1 MPRLIQTVAVVAAVF
16 GSPAG
21 MACTI
26 FYAYD
31 GKVAMGGNNEDWKDP
46 ETFMWFKPGGE
57 GEYGRVIFGFGN
69 AWPQGGV
76 NEKGLFFDAAATQ
89 RLPLKQSAGKPRCPH
104 DILDKLLREC
114 ATVDEAVALFERYSM
129 PFMERAIFLFGD
141 RQGSSAIY
149 EGDEIIRG
157 NRRYQI
163 LTNYYQSRQT
173 PKEAGCRR
181 MQTAQRIF
189 AERFGQDQPL
199 TVELMKAVLEAVHQE
214 GKYGTKYSNVY
225 DLTHGDVYLY
235 CNHDFDVVVKFNIA
249 QELAKGARKV
259 ALPSWFLTG
268 KSMDFTRTGGEAKVE
283 TSTESTPKETPP
295 REAKDRENGDDE

>member
-1 MPRLIQTVAVVAAVF
+1 MHRLVQTVAVVAAVF
-16 GSPAG
+16 GASPCL
-21 MACTI
+21 ACTI

-46 ETFMWFKPGGE
+46 QTFMWFKPGGA
-57 GEYGRVIFGFGN
+57 GEYGRVIFGFAN

-89 RLPLKQSAGKPRCPH
+89 RLPLKESADKPRYPH

-141 RQGSSAIY
+141 RQGNSAIY
-149 EGDEIIRG
+149 EGDEVIRG
-157 NRRYQI
+157 NGRYQI

-173 PKEAGCRR
+173 AKEARCGR
-181 MQTAQRIF
+181 MQTAQKIF
-189 AERFGQDQPL
+189 AKRFGQDEPL

-235 CNHDFDVVVKFNIA
+235 CNHDFDVVVKFNVV

-259 ALPSWFLTG
+259 SLPSWFVAG
-268 KSMDFTRTGGEAKVE
+268 KPMDFTRTARDSTAK
-283 TSTESTPKETPP
+283 TPAESKPKDTPP
-295 REAKDRENGDDE
+295 GEVDDRQNGDDD